1 MISTNNFKKGLT
13 VLVDGELYAIVDFL
27 HVQMGRGSAV
37 VRTKMK
43 NIETGYVIEKTF
55 KAGEKVEKAHL
66 DNRQM
71 QFLYKQDEL
80 YVFMDTETYE
90 QMTLSEDYLGDN
102 IDYLRENDLLNVLLY
117 KEKPVGVELPVNVI
131 LKVVETPPG
140 VRGNTVSG
148 ATKPAT
154 LETGKIIQVPLFINE
169 GDQIKVDTRTG
180 EYMTRV

>member
-1 MISTNNFKKGLT
+1 MIATNSFKKGLT
-13 VLVDGELYAIVDFL
+13 IVFEDELYTILDFL

-37 VRTKMK
+37 VRTKLK

-55 KAGEKVEKAHL
+55 KSGEKVEKAHL

-80 YVFMDTETYE
+80 YIFMDTETYE
-90 QMTLSEDYLGDN
+90 QMTLTEEYLGEN
-102 IDYLRENDLLNVLLY
+102 IEYLKENDMINVLLY
-117 KEKPVGVELPVNVI
+117 KGNPVGVELPVTVE
-131 LKVVETPPG
+131 LKIVEAPPG
-140 VRGNTVSG
+140 VKGNTVSG

-154 LETGKIIQVPLFINE
+154 LETGKVIQVPLFINE
-169 GDQIKVDTRTG
+169 GDVVKVDTRTG